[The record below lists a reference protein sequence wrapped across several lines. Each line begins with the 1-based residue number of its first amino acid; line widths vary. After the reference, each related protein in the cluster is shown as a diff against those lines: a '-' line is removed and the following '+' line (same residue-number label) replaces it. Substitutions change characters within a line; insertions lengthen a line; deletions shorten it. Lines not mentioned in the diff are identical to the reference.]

1 LRWQAKAGGRVY
13 SWATTA
19 RASVTAG
26 NEELILSGATVLL
39 WKRATLSIRRWTM
52 TELKRYLM
60 DEVVI
65 DMLENVLRLREDVS
79 SLYAAESEESYWQI
93 HWKLELDLR
102 WFSEEYYALRKGDS
116 HASRQ
121 LGWLLEPQ
129 VEWVEA
135 MRYTLEREVLHTIRD
150 GGESVTSR
158 GS

>member
-1 LRWQAKAGGRVY
+1 
-13 SWATTA
+13 
-19 RASVTAG
+19 
-26 NEELILSGATVLL
+26 
-39 WKRATLSIRRWTM
+39 M
-52 TELKRYLM
+52 TDLKRYLM

-102 WFSEEYYALRKGDS
+102 WFFEEYHTLRKGDS
-116 HASRQ
+116 DASRQ
-121 LGWLLEPQ
+121 LGWLLAPQ

-135 MRYTLEREVLHTIRD
+135 MQYTLEREVLYTVQ
-150 GGESVTSR
+150 GGGASVSSR